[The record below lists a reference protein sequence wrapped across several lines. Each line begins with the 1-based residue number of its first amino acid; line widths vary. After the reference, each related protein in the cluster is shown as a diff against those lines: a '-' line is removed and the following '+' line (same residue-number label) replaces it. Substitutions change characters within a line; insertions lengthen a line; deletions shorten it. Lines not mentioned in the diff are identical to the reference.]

1 MLPSGHALPVARPPQ
16 TFLPWI
22 QALRA
27 LAAASVA
34 FSHVEYDAVNNGG
47 DPSGVLTAIMNFMPW
62 VAGVDIF
69 FVISGFVIVH
79 ASASLF
85 GAANGPWIFLR
96 RRLARI
102 VPLYWIVTSF
112 FLLILLL
119 DRHEIHG
126 DIGSPLYCFASYL
139 FIPMIRPDGMVQPAY
154 GLGWTLNYEMFFYL
168 VFTPFL
174 LLTRYKAV
182 GGAVAL
188 LSFLVLAGQL
198 IHFHNVQV
206 AYWSNLIILEFCAG
220 MVIALVFARGFRLPE
235 WLRPVLIAVA
245 IVALHLNAG
254 RALDWRALAFGIPAT
269 LMVGAAC
276 LGRSPSVL
284 NRLERWLVR
293 LGDASYA
300 MYLIH
305 PFVIRSFT
313 ILWRHLHL
321 TSEFGG
327 IMYVVV
333 VLAVAQSCAL
343 LINQTLERR
352 IALFFRR
359 TPAAA

>member
-1 MLPSGHALPVARPPQ
+1 
-16 TFLPWI
+16 
-22 QALRA
+22 
-27 LAAASVA
+27 
-34 FSHVEYDAVNNGG
+34 
-47 DPSGVLTAIMNFMPW
+47 MNFMPW

-85 GAANGPWIFLR
+85 GVARGPLVFLR

-102 VPLYWIVTSF
+102 VPLYWIVSSG

-126 DIGSPLYCFASYL
+126 DIGSPLYCFASYF
-139 FIPMIRPDGMVQPAY
+139 FIPMMRPDGMVQPAY

-182 GGAVAL
+182 AGAVAL
-188 LSFLVLAGQL
+188 LGLFVLTGQL
-198 IHFHNVQV
+198 MHFHNVQFS
-206 AYWSNLIILEFCAG
+206 YWSNLIILEFCAG
-220 MVIALVFARGFRLPE
+220 MMIALVFARGVRLPE
-235 WLRPVLIAVA
+235 WLRPLLIVVAV
-245 IVALHLNAG
+245 IALHFNAG
-254 RALDWRALAFGIPAT
+254 RTLEWRALAFGAPAT

-276 LGRSPSVL
+276 LGRSPAVL
-284 NRLERWLVR
+284 NTLERWLVR

-305 PFVIRSFT
+305 PFVIRSFS

-321 TSEFGG
+321 TSELAGVT
-327 IMYVVV
+327 YVIV
-333 VLAVAQSCAL
+333 VLAVAQSGAL

-359 TPAAA
+359 SPAAA